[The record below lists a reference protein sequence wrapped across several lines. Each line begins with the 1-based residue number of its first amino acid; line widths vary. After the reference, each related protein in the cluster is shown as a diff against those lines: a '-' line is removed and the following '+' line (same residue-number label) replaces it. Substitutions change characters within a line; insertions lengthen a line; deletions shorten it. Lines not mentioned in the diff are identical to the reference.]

1 MNSWRV
7 FILVLLF
14 AFAVANFLP
23 TPVGWVEDRCLHK
36 SLKSG
41 DHIVEL
47 QNGETIIT
55 NEFDPNRRVVLK
67 PSNCRIIPRRSPLNE
82 TRNGNQRP
90 YSYDGWLAYTTFSY
104 PSGLDSFL
112 GYFSV
117 PDAPQQNPEVLYL
130 FTGLQNIDWI
140 PIVDPDPSG
149 PFDIIQPVLQY
160 PGDGGN
166 YWSVKSWYV
175 TLDSGV
181 VVSDEIP
188 VKVGDTIFGN
198 MTRLSGNNW
207 YIGGTSLENKR
218 TSSITVN
225 RARLQ
230 VQPWAYNTAECYGC
244 DYGGCATE
252 PKNPIK
258 FTKLAL
264 YAAGKQVTPS
274 WVVHRSPNPQ
284 CNEQA
289 HVQDPATVSISFQ

>member
-1 MNSWRV
+1 M
-7 FILVLLF
+7 
-14 AFAVANFLP
+14 
-23 TPVGWVEDRCLHK
+23 
-36 SLKSG
+36 
-41 DHIVEL
+41 
-47 QNGETIIT
+47 
-55 NEFDPNRRVVLK
+55 
-67 PSNCRIIPRRSPLNE
+67 
-82 TRNGNQRP
+82 
-90 YSYDGWLAYTTFSY
+90 
-104 PSGLDSFL
+104 

-149 PFDIIQPVLQY
+149 PFDIIQPVCFSKFNLYFICSFKSFFQVLQY

-218 TSSITVN
+218 TSSITGI
-225 RARLQ
+225 AFPFSSFLF
-230 VQPWAYNTAECYGC
+230 
-244 DYGGCATE
+244 
-252 PKNPIK
+252 KN
-258 FTKLAL
+258 
-264 YAAGKQVTPS
+264 
-274 WVVHRSPNPQ
+274 
-284 CNEQA
+284 
-289 HVQDPATVSISFQ
+289 